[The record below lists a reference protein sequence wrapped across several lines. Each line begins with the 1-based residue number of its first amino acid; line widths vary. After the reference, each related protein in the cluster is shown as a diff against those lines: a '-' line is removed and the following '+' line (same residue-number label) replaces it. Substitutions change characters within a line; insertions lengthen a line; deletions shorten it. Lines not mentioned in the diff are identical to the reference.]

1 MRQSRK
7 NGVFLVSVSAVSI
20 GCATVI
26 GIDKDYRDQ
35 AAGTSGGGPGAA
47 GSANLQGSGGSLP
60 SGLSGT
66 GGAGGN
72 ATTGGALTVG
82 GAATNGGATSS
93 GGSGQAGGAA
103 NGGTNNIGG
112 VSNTGGT
119 IATGGKTSSGGS
131 ANTGG
136 VVTTGSS
143 IATGGKTSGGGSANT
158 GGALATG
165 GKTGSGGSANTGGV
179 VATGGAKATGGNVG
193 TGGAAAGASSTSIA
207 PILGVQG
214 ASVSFA
220 SGASSQKIAISS
232 VDPTRSFL
240 VFGTQFN
247 TTNSGYTEISGQITG
262 ATEITFARTATSGAP
277 AVPIRYYVAQFQSG
291 VSVQRGST
299 IVSATSTPATLGTAV
314 DLTKSFP
321 IITYRNSGTSY
332 GNDDAVRAKLT
343 STTQLSLN
351 TGLAAP
357 NGVAEWQVISFDGA
371 TVQTGDLTF
380 ATGTTALTANLTNAV
395 DAAKTW
401 LLLSS
406 QHSGVTGTAAEMLW
420 SASLSSS
427 TQVTL
432 QRAGG
437 GATGTLTYYAVSFN
451 NGTTV
456 QTGTSVVA
464 SASTSATST
473 LTTVDL
479 QKAIAVAD
487 GIWQRQGTTAYTAA
501 NNPGFGTFVLDIAST
516 TSLALTRGASGGT
529 SQANANWSVI
539 NFN

>member
-7 NGVFLVSVSAVSI
+7 NGIFLVSVSAVSI

-35 AAGTSGGGPGAA
+35 AAGTIGGVPGAA
-47 GSANLQGSGGSLP
+47 GSATLQGSGGSLP
-60 SGLSGT
+60 SGMSGT
-66 GGAGGN
+66 GGAGGG
-72 ATTGGALTVG
+72 ATTGGALTAG
-82 GAATNGGATSS
+82 GSATNGGATNN
-93 GGSGQAGGAA
+93 GGSGQTGGAA
-103 NGGTNNIGG
+103 NGGTNNISGSSNKGG
-112 VSNTGGT
+112 A

-136 VVTTGSS
+136 VVTTG
-143 IATGGKTSGGGSANT
+143 GKTSSGGTANT
-158 GGALATG
+158 GGAVT
-165 GKTGSGGSANTGGV
+165 
-179 VATGGAKATGGNVG
+179 TGGAKSTGGNVG

-214 ASVSFA
+214 ASVSLA
-220 SGASSQKIAISS
+220 SGASSQKITISS

-240 VFGTQFN
+240 VFGAQFN
-247 TTNSGYTEISGQITG
+247 SANSGYTEISGQITG

-299 IVSATSTPATLGTAV
+299 IVSATSTPATLATAV

-351 TGLAAP
+351 IGLAAP
-357 NGVAEWQVISFDGA
+357 IGVAEWQVISFDGA

-395 DAAKTW
+395 NVAKTW

-406 QHSGVTGTAAEMLW
+406 QHSGVTGTAAEMCW
-420 SASLSSS
+420 SASLTSS
-427 TQVTL
+427 TQVAF

-437 GATGTLTYYAVSFN
+437 GATGTITYYAVSFN

-456 QTGTSVVA
+456 QMGTSLVA
-464 SASTSATST
+464 SASTTATST
-473 LTTVDL
+473 LTTIDL

-487 GIWQRQGTTAYTAA
+487 GLWQREGTTAYTAA
-501 NNPGFGTFVLDIAST
+501 NNIGFGSFILDIAST